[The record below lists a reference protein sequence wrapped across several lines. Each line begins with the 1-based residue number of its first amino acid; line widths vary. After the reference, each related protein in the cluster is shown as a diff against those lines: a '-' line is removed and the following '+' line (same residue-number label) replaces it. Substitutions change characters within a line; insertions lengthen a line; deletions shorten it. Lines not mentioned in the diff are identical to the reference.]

1 MKVFFK
7 VSGIALL
14 VLALAGCGKAA
25 TPDPTPTA
33 SVAPATLT
41 CLSNQLSIKLGSES
55 GAMGT
60 VGVSGM
66 VFKNVSA
73 TACTLMGYPK
83 IQMLDAMGKSIPT
96 FVTNVPDLM
105 GLATSATLIAVNPG
119 QSAIF
124 NLMYEAGTGYGNSVC
139 PTSTSVLFTP
149 PGSTTALSLPWKI
162 QPFGGATI
170 AKLHCGEIRTSPIYL
185 P

>member
-14 VLALAGCGKAA
+14 VLVLAGCGTAA
-25 TPDPTPTA
+25 TPAPTPTA
-33 SVAPATLT
+33 SVTPATLI
-41 CLSNQLSIKLGSES
+41 CQANQLSISLGSES
-55 GAMGT
+55 GAMGA
-60 VGVSGM
+60 VGVTGM
-66 VFKNVSA
+66 AFKNLSA

-96 FVTNVPDLM
+96 FVTNVPNLM

-139 PTSTSVLFTP
+139 PTSNSVLFTP
-149 PGSTTALSLPWKI
+149 PGSTTALTLPWKI

-170 AKLHCGEIRTSPIYL
+170 ATLHCGEIRTSPVYL